1 MRLTSINNPSYYI
14 YLIKIWFGNRV
25 YDLMMEKK
33 NGDQTEKNTVGNNCI
48 FLRNKILQK
57 VLLET

>member
-1 MRLTSINNPSYYI
+1 MRLTSINKPSYHI

-57 VLLET
+57 VLLEK